1 MLALTLSH
9 KSFWLEISTHSS
21 HIWHCKCG
29 FFIQVRA
36 MIKDDCE
43 DRREKD
49 QEKPGFSKILHTDS
63 KSIRCCPSESVIDSY
78 RKIRRE
84 KLGLANNS
92 SKTPK
97 WTNDLKKYAKVKNFF
112 LQKYIK
118 RNPTLQSR
126 GQMYT
131 EQVDLIAEPLK
142 EAESSS

>member
-1 MLALTLSH
+1 
-9 KSFWLEISTHSS
+9 
-21 HIWHCKCG
+21 
-29 FFIQVRA
+29 

-84 KLGLANNS
+84 KHALANNS
-92 SKTPK
+92 SKMPK